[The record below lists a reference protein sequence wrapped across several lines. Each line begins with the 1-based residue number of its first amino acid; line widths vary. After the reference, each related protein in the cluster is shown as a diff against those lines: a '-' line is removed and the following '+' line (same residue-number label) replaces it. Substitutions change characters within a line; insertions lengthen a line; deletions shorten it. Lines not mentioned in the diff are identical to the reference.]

1 MKRYPYGNIVG
12 VEIDPLPPHSAKL
25 ITDGKITLIS
35 APLFSPSMSFRIH
48 R

>member
-1 MKRYPYGNIVG
+1 
-12 VEIDPLPPHSAKL
+12 LPPHSAKL